1 MEILRVLV
9 VEDDTRIAEMH
20 RFFADKVPGFEVAG
34 IAQNLEQTRELVNL
48 LDPDLI
54 LLDLY
59 MPDGNGMEV
68 LQELRGQGRE
78 VDVILITA
86 ARHGADVH
94 RALRAGAFDY
104 LVKPVVFSRVEQTLT
119 RFYNYRRRLD
129 RGETMEQRDID
140 ALSLG
145 PVPVLEPGTE
155 DMPKGIDVLTLA
167 KVRHL
172 FGAVPPEGFSAEEVG
187 EGMGA
192 SRSTARRYLEYM
204 TTTGEL
210 RADLIYGSVGRP
222 ERRYFPQEPAGG
234 Q

>member
-1 MEILRVLV
+1 MNNLRVLV

-20 RFFADKVPGFEVAG
+20 RFFTDKVPGFEVAG
-34 IAQNLEQTRELVNL
+34 IAQNIEETRELVRL

-68 LQELRGQGRE
+68 LRELRGEGRE

-86 ARHGADVH
+86 ARNASDIQQ
-94 RALRAGAFDY
+94 ALRTGAFDY
-104 LVKPVVFSRVEQTLT
+104 LVKPVVFNRFEQALT
-119 RFYNYRRRLD
+119 RFARYRKTMDQEETLGQKEID
-129 RGETMEQRDID
+129 ELSRGAGAGVEND
-140 ALSLG
+140 ADT
-145 PVPVLEPGTE
+145 V
-155 DMPKGIDVLTLA
+155 PKGIDVLTLT
-167 KVRHL
+167 KVRQV
-172 FGAVPPEGFSAEEVG
+172 FDSVPPDGFSAEEVG
-187 EGMGA
+187 EAIGA

-222 ERRYFPQEPAGG
+222 ERRYFPDHP
-234 Q
+234 

>member
-1 MEILRVLV
+1 MQILRVLI

-20 RFFADKVPGFEVAG
+20 RYFTDKVPGFEVAG
-34 IAQNLEQTRELVNL
+34 IAQNLEQTRELMAL

-59 MPDGNGMEV
+59 MPDGNGMEI
-68 LQELRGQGRE
+68 LQELRGQGSE

-86 ARHGADVH
+86 ARHAGDVH
-94 RALRAGAFDY
+94 QALRAGAFDY
-104 LVKPVVFSRVEQTLT
+104 LVKPVVFTRFEQTLT
-119 RFYNYRRRLD
+119 RFYNYRCLLD
-129 RGETMEQRDID
+129 REETLEQRDID
-140 ALSLG
+140 ALSSGTG
-145 PVPVLEPGTE
+145 PAGDAVSDNV
-155 DMPKGIDVLTLA
+155 PKGIDVLTLA

-172 FGAVPPEGFSAEEVG
+172 FDSVPPDGFSAEEVG

-222 ERRYFPQEPAGG
+222 ERRYFPQKPDGE
-234 Q
+234 

>member
-1 MEILRVLV
+1 MDKLRVLV

-20 RFFADKVPGFEVAG
+20 RFFTDKVAGFEVAG
-34 IAQNLEQTRELVNL
+34 IAQNLEEARELVSL

-68 LQELRGQGRE
+68 LRELRGQGRE

-86 ARHGADVH
+86 ARHAADVQQ
-94 RALRAGAFDY
+94 ALRTGAFDY
-104 LVKPVVFSRVEQTLT
+104 LVKPVVFGRFEKALT
-119 RFYNYRRRLD
+119 RFKNYRTLIEQEKTLD
-129 RGETMEQRDID
+129 QKDID
-140 ALSLG
+140 ELSRGAGQALESDSDS
-145 PVPVLEPGTE
+145 V
-155 DMPKGIDVLTLA
+155 PKGIDVLTLT
-167 KVRHL
+167 KVRQV
-172 FGAVPPEGFSAEEVG
+172 FDSVPPDGFSAEEVG
-187 EGMGA
+187 EAIGA

-222 ERRYFPQEPAGG
+222 ERRYFPDHP
-234 Q
+234 